1 MSEQPP
7 RASGHVPLPGEAE
20 GNHERL
26 ELDPEAPAVGSGAPR
41 FAGARDATGAA
52 PRDTYGFPRLD
63 AGQYETGDTEER
75 IRSRASEGL
84 DRAADAARRLGHHV
98 RDQGGVV
105 GRAEPVAYRVGD
117 SLQSAASYVRAH
129 DVHDMR
135 DDVEEHVHRSPL
147 KALAIAAVG
156 GFLLGRLIR

>member
-20 GNHERL
+20 GKHERL
-26 ELDPEAPAVGSGAPR
+26 EIDPEAPVSASATP
-41 FAGARDATGAA
+41 RDA
-52 PRDTYGFPRLD
+52 YGFPRRD
-63 AGQYETGDTEER
+63 VERGAVADPEER

-84 DRAADAARRLGHHV
+84 DRAADAARRLGHQA

-129 DVHDMR
+129 DLHDMR
-135 DDVEEHVHRSPL
+135 DDVEERVHHSPL
-147 KALAIAAVG
+147 KALALAAVG